1 MYRTILN
8 VMRLSNDLSFHPAGD
23 EGEDEARVDVKV
35 SSYSQ
40 PGSTGKRARGSTLL
54 CTGCPLEVMLSVQT
68 VTPPPPQHPPP
79 YSYLSGRDPM

>member
-1 MYRTILN
+1 MIFT
-8 VMRLSNDLSFHPAGD
+8 FHPAGD

-68 VTPPPPQHPPP
+68 VTPPQHPPP
-79 YSYLSGRDPM
+79 LLSEWERPHVETK

>member
-1 MYRTILN
+1 MIFT
-8 VMRLSNDLSFHPAGD
+8 FHPAGD

-68 VTPPPPQHPPP
+68 VTPPNIPPLL
-79 YSYLSGRDPM
+79 LSEWERPHVETK